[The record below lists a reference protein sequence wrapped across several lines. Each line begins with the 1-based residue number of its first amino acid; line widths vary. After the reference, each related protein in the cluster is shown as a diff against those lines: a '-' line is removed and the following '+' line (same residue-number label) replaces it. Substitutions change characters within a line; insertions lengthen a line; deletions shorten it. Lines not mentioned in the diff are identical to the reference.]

1 MHPIASLRQFPE
13 SVDSVRYFSGQV
25 DLVQEFLEWVASV
38 WHFPDQVDLVWQLP
52 ERVNSVRHFPEQVDF
67 DLVFLQVSGFSLAF
81 SRSGRLGSERS
92 GASGL
97 WFGNFRSE

>member
-1 MHPIASLRQFPE
+1 
-13 SVDSVRYFSGQV
+13 
-25 DLVQEFLEWVASV
+25 
-38 WHFPDQVDLVWQLP
+38 
-52 ERVNSVRHFPEQVDF
+52 VNSVRHFPEQVDF